1 MKKVLFLVA
10 CLTSSLSFSQ
20 MTMKKLDGT
29 PINNGDILTYTVL
42 GDSNNVSSTDPAYLG
57 FKIYNSSAAN
67 INVKMKLMSMTNAT
81 GSDLQ
86 FCIDPICVGTI
97 SVGSSYPS
105 SGSSLVPANGQNGNF
120 DHFVNSHAG
129 NGIDPVIYVLKFYMI
144 NGFGAEVGSSITVT
158 YKYDT
163 TLSTPAF
170 NDLKNKGITLKSTLV
185 DSQIE
190 FEATTGGTSEVYDVN
205 GRLIANSRCTTGYNN
220 INVSNLNT
228 GVYIV
233 SFTTDEGKKAS
244 MKIIKK

>member
-1 MKKVLFLVA
+1 MKKVVFLLV

-29 PINNGDILTYTVL
+29 PINNGDIFTYSVT
-42 GDSNNVSSTDPAYLG
+42 GNSTDVSTSDPAYLG
-57 FKIYNSSAAN
+57 FKIYNSSASN

-81 GSDLQ
+81 GSNLQ

-105 SGSSLVPANGQNGNF
+105 GNPSVIPANGQNGNF
-120 DHFVNSHAG
+120 DHFVNSYAG
-129 NGIDPVIYVLKFYMI
+129 NGTAPVEYVLKFYMV
-144 NGFGAEVGSSITVT
+144 NSFGGEIGTPITIT
-158 YKYDT
+158 YKYDP
-163 TLSTPAF
+163 TLSSPDF
-170 NDLKNKGITLKSTLV
+170 NDLKSAGIVLKSTLV

-190 FEATTGGTSEVYDVN
+190 FEATTGGTSEVYDIN
-205 GRLIANSRCTTGYNN
+205 GRLITNSRYTTGYNN
-220 INVSNLNT
+220 ITVSNVNT